1 MSFGAP
7 AYLSLLLLAGG
18 GGALA
23 IWWMFWRERARKR
36 FGAMRGGGR
45 IASYA
50 TAALLVG
57 ALAVAAVAAARPQA
71 GSRSVQVEQHGVDMV
86 IVLDVSNSML
96 ADDVQPSRLG
106 RAQAEIDA
114 LLQRMQGNHV
124 GLVMFARQAFG
135 RSPLTTDMQA
145 LRGIVDGIAGERA
158 LVPAGSD
165 LTGAIATA
173 QRLLAAGNAATKTM
187 LIVSDGE
194 DRGSGV
200 AAAGDAARRTGTRV
214 DTAGVGTAAGAPVRD
229 IDAATGVSRVRLDA
243 LGNPVVTRLDA
254 AALQSIAA
262 AGGGRYIALSG
273 DGPRLASLASEL
285 RDLTQTT
292 FASKPSSVPIE
303 RFQLFAAAAL
313 LLLAAPIAWPIL
325 RRPRT
330 AARAASRLWPLAGA
344 GLLIGAVCSTT
355 VAGLNRQ
362 GNNAYSLGEFE
373 TSLGY
378 YRTAQAKAPA
388 RPELY
393 YNAGNA
399 YDRSGQY
406 DKAIDET
413 LRALPAT
420 KDLVARIEYA
430 LGNHYAGAS
439 KLVNAL
445 EAYRRSLLA
454 DPTDLDAK
462 HNLEVVTA
470 RLTPSPSP
478 TATPQE
484 RTTPAPNPTAASA
497 STPDAAQG
505 GTPAATPGSANAPA
519 TPGAGE
525 GQLTQAELERALAEA
540 LAGKDRQ
547 YTPQEAIRVLNLLD
561 EVNRRAVEQRAG
573 GAAGAP
579 PPDY

>member
-1 MSFGAP
+1 MSFGA
-7 AYLSLLLLAGG
+7 AGYLFLLLLAAG

-36 FGAMRGGGR
+36 FGAMSGGGGR
-45 IASYA
+45 IASYVA
-50 TAALLVG
+50 PALLVG
-57 ALAVAAVAAARPQA
+57 ALAVTAFAAARPRI
-71 GSRSVQVEQHGVDMV
+71 GSRDVQVDQRGVDMV

-114 LLQRMQGNHV
+114 LLERMQGNHV
-124 GLVMFARQAFG
+124 GLVIFAKLAFG
-135 RSPLTTDMQA
+135 RSPLTADMQA

-165 LTGAIATA
+165 LGGAITGA
-173 QRLLAAGNAATKTM
+173 QRLLAAGSATTKTM

-194 DRGSGV
+194 DRGAGV
-200 AAAGDAARRTGTRV
+200 AAAVDGARRAGIRI
-214 DTAGVGTAAGAPVRD
+214 DTAGVGTAAGASVRD
-229 IDAATGVSRVRLDA
+229 VDAATGTSRVRVGA
-243 LGNPVVTRLDA
+243 AGNPVTTRLDA
-254 AALQSIAA
+254 AALERIAE
-262 AGGGRYIALSG
+262 AGGGRYIALAG
-273 DGPRLASLASEL
+273 DGSRLAGLASEL
-285 RDLTQTT
+285 KDLTQTA
-292 FASKPSSVPIE
+292 FATKQSSEPIE

-313 LLLAAPIAWPIL
+313 LLLAGPLAWPML
-325 RRPRT
+325 RRPR
-330 AARAASRLWPLAGA
+330 AASKLWPLAGA

-355 VAGLNRQ
+355 VASLNRQ
-362 GNNAYSLGEFE
+362 GNAAYSRGEFAA
-373 TSLGY
+373 SLGY
-378 YRTAQAKAPA
+378 YRTAQAKAPTQG
-388 RPELY
+388 ELY
-393 YNAGNA
+393 HNAGNA

-413 LRALPAT
+413 LRALPAAQ
-420 KDLVARIEYA
+420 DLVSRIEYA

-439 KLVNAL
+439 KLSNAL
-445 EAYRRSLLA
+445 EAYKRTLLA

-478 TATPQE
+478 TPTPRE
-484 RTTPAPNPTAASA
+484 RTTPAPDSTAAPA

-505 GTPAATPGSANAPA
+505 GTPAASPGASDQA

-525 GQLTQAELERALAEA
+525 GQLTQEELERTLAEA
-540 LAGKDRQ
+540 LAGKDKQ
-547 YTPQEAIRVLNLLD
+547 YTEAEAIRVLELLN

-573 GAAGAP
+573 GAAGAA